1 MDPQQQFCLKWNSYS
16 SNLAMTFSN
25 LFKSD
30 LLADVTLS
38 CNGTVF
44 TAHKLILAACSK
56 KFADI
61 FERAPTN
68 GQCVVILEAT
78 SPENMAALLEFM
90 YKGEVHVSQEA
101 LNSFLKSAENLQ
113 VKGLSTEHG
122 RLAAAQSQSH
132 ESPIESPTNRRHN
145 SRNSL
150 SSQGG
155 NEGSNISGIGGV
167 GSGASG
173 VSGNSG
179 VGGVG
184 GSLKQE
190 CDSLMHPSSSSLGG
204 IPSYL
209 PSIYRPLTYD
219 PPRKR
224 HFRSPFPEQET
235 RGSVLR
241 DGSKGSSESAS
252 PLNKSYRPS
261 SSASSTAPT
270 EADTMQ
276 SERASPQSSR
286 YENHSP
292 PTTTA
297 GNGNSTTSCSDRIDR
312 PERNNGTTKNE
323 PIDDDKDDLESNDN
337 GAEDLRV
344 KMETAYSPQPPT
356 SNTAPPTP
364 TAIDYQKAVD
374 AAIPGGLASI
384 APADMLNVWNAA
396 KLNNKNSG
404 MVNTADGKKLKCL
417 YCDRLYGYETNL
429 RAHIRQR
436 HQGIRV
442 PCPFCSRTFT
452 RNNTVRRHI
461 AREHK
466 QEIGINQLQA
476 GQNHAQ

>member
-25 LFKSD
+25 LFKSE

-44 TAHKLILAACSK
+44 KAHKLILAACSK
-56 KFADI
+56 KFAEL
-61 FERAPTN
+61 FEAAPPTN

-78 SPENMAALLEFM
+78 SPENMSALLEFM

-132 ESPIESPTNRRHN
+132 EQSQQHMDSTQLSGRRQQ
-145 SRNSL
+145 RNSL
-150 SSQGG
+150 SGTTSGG
-155 NEGSNISGIGGV
+155 NSG
-167 GSGASG
+167 
-173 VSGNSG
+173 SGNSSAHLG
-179 VGGVG
+179 LS
-184 GSLKQE
+184 SLKQE
-190 CDSLMHPSSSSLGG
+190 CDSLMHPSSSALGG
-204 IPSYL
+204 MPPYL
-209 PSIYRPLTYD
+209 PPIYRPLSFD

-224 HFRSPFPEQET
+224 HLRSPFSEQET

-241 DGSKGSSESAS
+241 DGSKGSAESAS
-252 PLNKSYRPS
+252 PINKPYRPS
-261 SSASSTAPT
+261 SSASSSAPT

-276 SERASPQSSR
+276 TERASPQSSR

-292 PTTTA
+292 PSTTASA
-297 GNGNSTTSCSDRIDR
+297 GNGAGSCQERAER
-312 PERNNGTTKNE
+312 TERNNGSTNE
-323 PIDDDKDDLESNDN
+323 TNEDDKEERESSDN

-344 KMETAYSPQPPT
+344 KMEDYSPQPPT

-364 TAIDYQKAVD
+364 TTLADFKTES
-374 AAIPGGLASI
+374 GGLAGGLAASI
-384 APADMLNVWNAA
+384 APADMLNVWNAT

-404 MVNTADGKKLKCL
+404 TVNTADGKKLKCL

-466 QEIGINQLQA
+466 HEIAMNQLQ
-476 GQNHAQ
+476 GQNHSQ